1 MTAHFIAKLV
11 EKKLNDINLDNAA
24 GVKDFNIADG
34 LLNEYTRMAP
44 LGKVC
49 GRVDTHNFKCSRF
62 LNFEITEI
70 VNTPSL
76 IVIIELG
83 LKIGIGLMDGC
94 MEIKLQHCK
103 NILTNFTNFTSC
115 RFSVNSVAENIPP
128 PFLRWGF

>member
-70 VNTPSL
+70 VYKYAKSNCDNR
-76 IVIIELG
+76 IRFENWYRAYG
-83 LKIGIGLMDGC
+83 WMYGDKIAA
-94 MEIKLQHCK
+94 LQK
-103 NILTNFTNFTSC
+103 YSN
-115 RFSVNSVAENIPP
+115 
-128 PFLRWGF
+128 